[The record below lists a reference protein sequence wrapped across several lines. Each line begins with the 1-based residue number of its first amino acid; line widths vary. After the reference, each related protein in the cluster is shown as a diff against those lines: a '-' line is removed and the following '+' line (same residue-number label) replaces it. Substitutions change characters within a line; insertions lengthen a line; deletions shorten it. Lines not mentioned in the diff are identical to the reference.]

1 MTRRALRRGLEL
13 LMVFLASCY
22 AHAQSSSIDVANS
35 KLIVHVSKAGLFS
48 AFGDNHEVAAP
59 ISAGSVDE
67 AARKVTFVIEAARLK
82 VLDPQLASDK
92 REQVQQRML
101 GPDVLDVAHFAQ
113 IRFESTTV
121 SGANDRWNVEGQL
134 SLHGATRPIV
144 LNVRQENGHYIGACT
159 IKQRDFG
166 ITPVSVGGGTVKVKD
181 ELKIDFDVVTKVANK
196 NQRP

>member
-1 MTRRALRRGLEL
+1 MTRRALRRGLAL
-13 LMVFLASCY
+13 LMVLAGSYY
-22 AHAQSSSIDVANS
+22 ALAQGSSIDAANS
-35 KLIVHVSKAGLFS
+35 KLIVHVSKGGLFS

-59 ISAGSVDE
+59 ISTGFVDE
-67 AARKVTFVIEAARLK
+67 AARKVKFVIEAARLK
-82 VLDPQLASDK
+82 VLDPQLAPDK
-92 REQVQQRML
+92 REQIQQRML

-121 SGANDRWNVEGQL
+121 TGANDRWNVEGQL

-144 LNVRQENGHYIGACT
+144 LNVRQENGRYIGACT

-181 ELKIDFDVVTKVANK
+181 ELKIDFDVVTKAANS
-196 NQRP
+196 NRRP